1 MAFEFKECGIKG
13 LFEIIPQIY
22 GDGRGSFFESY
33 NEKDFF
39 AAGITERF
47 AQDNQSF
54 STKGVLRGLHFQKR
68 HPQAKIIRVLKGKVF
83 DVAVDLRENS
93 PTFGKWQG
101 LVLDSEKQNQLY
113 IPKGFAH
120 GFFVLSDEAVSS
132 YKCSDFYYPEDE
144 DGLMWND
151 PTINVDWFGAAQVA
165 GQSVEPILSEKDK
178 KHPTFDPQKK
188 YFNFDASEWLGD

>member
-1 MAFEFKECGIKG
+1 MGFEFKEIGIKG
-13 LFEIIPQIY
+13 LFEILPQIY

-47 AQDNQSF
+47 VQDNQS
-54 STKGVLRGLHFQKR
+54 SSAKGVLRGLHFQKR

-151 PTINVDWFGAAQVA
+151 PTINVDWYGAAQVA

-178 KHPTFDPQKK
+178 KHPSFDPQKK
-188 YFNFDASEWLGD
+188 YFNFDASAWLGD

>member
-1 MAFEFKECGIKG
+1 MGFKFKEIGMKG

-22 GDGRGSFFESY
+22 GDVRGGFFEAY

-39 AAGITERF
+39 VAGITERF
-47 AQDNQSF
+47 VQDNQSF
-54 STKGVLRGLHFQKR
+54 SIKGVLRGLHFQKR
-68 HPQAKIIRVLKGKVF
+68 HPQGKIIRVLKGKVF

-101 LVLDSEKQNQLY
+101 LVLDSERQNQLY

-132 YKCSDFYYPEDE
+132 YKCSDFYHPEDE
-144 DGLMWND
+144 GGLMWND
-151 PTINVDWFGAAQVA
+151 PLIGVDWFGAAQ
-165 GQSVEPILSEKDK
+165 GVEPLLSEKDK
-178 KHPTFDPQKK
+178 THPLFNPGAK
-188 YFNFDASEWLGD
+188 YFNADASAWLGN

>member
-13 LFEIIPQIY
+13 LFEILPQIY

-39 AAGITERF
+39 AAGITER
-47 AQDNQSF
+47 
-54 STKGVLRGLHFQKR
+54 
-68 HPQAKIIRVLKGKVF
+68 
-83 DVAVDLRENS
+83 
-93 PTFGKWQG
+93 
-101 LVLDSEKQNQLY
+101 
-113 IPKGFAH
+113 FAH

-188 YFNFDASEWLGD
+188 YFNFDASAWLGD

>member
-1 MAFEFKECGIKG
+1 MGFEFKEIGIKG
-13 LFEIIPQIY
+13 LFEIIPKVY
-22 GDGRGSFFESY
+22 GDGRGFFFESY
-33 NEKDFF
+33 SQKDFA
-39 AAGITERF
+39 AAGIEERF
-47 AQDNQSF
+47 VQDNQS
-54 STKGVLRGLHFQKR
+54 SSAKGVLRGLHFQKR
-68 HPQAKIIRVLKGKVF
+68 HPQGKIIRVLKGKVF

-132 YKCSDFYYPEDE
+132 YKCSDFYYPED
-144 DGLMWND
+144 DGGLMWND

-178 KHPTFDPQKK
+178 KHPLFDPSAK
-188 YFNFDASEWLGD
+188 YFNFDASAWLGD